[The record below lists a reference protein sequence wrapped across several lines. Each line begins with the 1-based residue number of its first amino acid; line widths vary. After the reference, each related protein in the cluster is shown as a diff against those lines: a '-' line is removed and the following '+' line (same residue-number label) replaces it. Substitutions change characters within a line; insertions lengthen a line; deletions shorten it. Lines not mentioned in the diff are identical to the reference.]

1 MKFNIKQITDDNYD
15 NILLGWWQ
23 DWGWDAPL
31 KDFLPENGTGG
42 IIIFDDDI
50 PICAG
55 YIYNTN
61 SKVAWIDW
69 IISSKTYRK
78 KPQRKEAMGL
88 LIERLTEA
96 AKSTGAKYAYALI
109 KSNSLIETYEKQGYA
124 QGDSYNKEMIKLL

>member
-124 QGDSYNKEMIKLL
+124 KGDSYNKEMIKLL